1 MRRNY
6 SLVVDQ
12 CCQVHHQPDDGL
24 RIQCCRAHRLTRCGT
39 CPNADACCGRGHHRG
54 GAGRDSSSGDGG
66 GGGRGGRCRGRG
78 RGRGG
83 RGGGDDSG
91 GDDGGGRGTGRGR
104 ASGGGRGGIAAVAA
118 GSRRRRWRSR
128 PRRERRPHRP
138 EAARAVPTWNTYQPW
153 PEEADDEVA
162 PEARPPASRQ
172 EATRAMHPHG
182 LSRSR
187 AARTTTTT
195 RRPRRRR
202 HWPRRPEH
210 TAPTRPRPAL
220 FDGRP

>member
-1 MRRNY
+1 MWDLPERRR
-6 SLVVDQ
+6 V
-12 CCQVHHQPDDGL
+12 L
-24 RIQCCRAHRLTRCGT
+24 RTGASQGWRPGRRGQQWRRRWRRPRHWSRPRTRRRSRQR
-39 CPNADACCGRGHHRG
+39 PGRR
-54 GAGRDSSSGDGG
+54 
-66 GGGRGGRCRGRG
+66 
-78 RGRGG
+78 
-83 RGGGDDSG
+83 
-91 GDDGGGRGTGRGR
+91 
-104 ASGGGRGGIAAVAA
+104 
-118 GSRRRRWRSR
+118 SRRRRWRSQ

-138 EAARAVPTWNTYQPW
+138 EAARAVPARDTYQPW

-187 AARTTTTT
+187 ATRTTTTT
-195 RRPRRRR
+195 RRSRRRR